1 MRQTLI
7 DTNILSY
14 FLKGDRQVVNKIN
27 DYLQYHSYLTFSI
40 FTYYETKSGLLYRDA
55 KSQMQ
60 RFEHLVEI
68 SDVVPF
74 SEETADIASQI
85 YSSLRQKGAL
95 VASIDLLIGA
105 TAVYHDYVLATANIK
120 HFMNMPGLQYE
131 NWRV

>member
-14 FLKGDRQVVNKIN
+14 FLKGDRQVINKIN

-40 FTYYETKSGLLYRDA
+40 FTYYEIKSGLLYRDA

-60 RFEHLVEI
+60 RFEQLVKI

-74 SEETADIASQI
+74 DEETANVDWGDSR
-85 YSSLRQKGAL
+85 L
-95 VASIDLLIGA
+95 
-105 TAVYHDYVLATANIK
+105 
-120 HFMNMPGLQYE
+120 P
-131 NWRV
+131 